1 MTWKKPVKLAIT
13 IDSFDPKNVEDTQD
27 VNGNHGNSFIRVEM
41 LSISL
46 IAKIFEGSNI
56 DELMQRM
63 FAHVKTQVEN
73 LWMPKSGF

>member
-1 MTWKKPVKLAIT
+1 M
-13 IDSFDPKNVEDTQD
+13 EDTQD

-63 FAHVKTQVEN
+63 FAHIKTQIE
-73 LWMPKSGF
+73 ST